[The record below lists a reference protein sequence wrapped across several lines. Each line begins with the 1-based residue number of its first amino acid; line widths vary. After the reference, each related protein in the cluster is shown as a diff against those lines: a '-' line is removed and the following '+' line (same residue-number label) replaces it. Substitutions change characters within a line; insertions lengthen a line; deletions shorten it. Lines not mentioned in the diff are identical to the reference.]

1 MRSPARRLRFER
13 SRAERRTVRSRG
25 AASETIPPDMRTLA
39 IALALFAS
47 ASVAGCGG
55 GGSPARRSAT
65 GARGH
70 APSPRALSRK
80 RGLAFARAVNLTAA
94 DLPEFR
100 VSHEHAHKTPAQRQA
115 ERDLLRCA
123 GSATRGAHAA
133 EASSPSLVFKRG
145 LIDFGVSSEVL
156 VSASP
161 SRANGEL
168 AALHTARVRH
178 CFSRYLDVLLRTQR
192 LGNATIGPVSIQS
205 GNPPAP
211 GTSGSFGWRVTATFR
226 LVSVRVPFYL
236 DLLGFVLGPARVTL
250 ISSGAL
256 RPFPAAIQQRLY
268 TLLLARAREHAL

>member
-1 MRSPARRLRFER
+1 
-13 SRAERRTVRSRG
+13 
-25 AASETIPPDMRTLA
+25 MRTA
-39 IALALFAS
+39 ALALAL
-47 ASVAGCGG
+47 ALLAGTSVAGCGG
-55 GGSPARRSAT
+55 GSPARKGAT

-70 APSPRALSRK
+70 ASPRRDTSRE

-100 VSHEHAHKTPAQRQA
+100 VSHEHAHRTPAQRQA

-123 GSATRGAHAA
+123 GSATQGGHPA
-133 EASSPSLVFKRG
+133 EASSPSMVFKRG

-156 VSASP
+156 VSANP
-161 SRANGEL
+161 SLANGEL

-178 CFSRYLDVLLRTQR
+178 CFSHYLDVLLRTQR
-192 LGNATIGPVSIQS
+192 LGKARIGLVSIQS

-211 GTSGSFGWRVTATFR
+211 GASGSFGWRVTARFR
-226 LVSVRVPFYL
+226 LLSVRVPFYL

-256 RPFPAAIQQRLY
+256 RPFPAEIQQRLY

>member
-1 MRSPARRLRFER
+1 MR
-13 SRAERRTVRSRG
+13 SRAMQSRLGRAGDERKAG
-25 AASETIPPDMRTLA
+25 AIEQRRSETILPDMRTV
-39 IALALFAS
+39 ALALALALLAS
-47 ASVAGCGG
+47 TSVAGCG

-70 APSPRALSRK
+70 SPRRAESRE
-80 RGLAFARAVNLTAA
+80 RGFAGARAVNLTPA
-94 DLPEFR
+94 DLPEFK
-100 VSHEHAHKTPAQRQA
+100 VSHDHAHKTRAQRQA
-115 ERDLLRCA
+115 ERTLLRCA
-123 GSATRGAHAA
+123 GATTQGAHTA

-161 SRANGEL
+161 SLANGEL

-178 CFSRYLDVLLRTQR
+178 CFSRYLVVLLRTQQ
-192 LGNATIGPVSIQS
+192 LGKASVGPVSIQS

-211 GTSGSFGWRVTATFR
+211 GASGSFGWRVTASFR
-226 LVSVRVPFYL
+226 LLSVRVPFYL

-256 RPFPAAIQQRLY
+256 RPFPAQIQQRLY
-268 TLLLARAREHAL
+268 TSLLARAREHAL

>member
-1 MRSPARRLRFER
+1 MGWRAMRPRLGR
-13 SRAERRTVRSRG
+13 SSDERRACAVEQRR
-25 AASETIPPDMRTLA
+25 SETIPPDMRTV
-39 IALALFAS
+39 ALALALALLAS
-47 ASVAGCGG
+47 TYVAGCGG
-55 GGSPARRSAT
+55 RSARKSAT

-70 APSPRALSRK
+70 APPRHAGSRE

-94 DLPEFR
+94 DLPEFT

-123 GSATRGAHAA
+123 GSAAQGAHAA

-161 SRANGEL
+161 SLANGEL
-168 AALHTARVRH
+168 AALHTSRVRH
-178 CFSRYLDVLLRTQR
+178 CFSRYLDVLVRAQR
-192 LGNATIGPVSIQS
+192 LGKATIGPVSIQS
-205 GNPPAP
+205 GNPPAA
-211 GTSGSFGWRVTATFR
+211 GASGSFGWRVTATFR
-226 LVSVRVPFYL
+226 LLNVRVPFYL

-256 RPFPAAIQQRLY
+256 RPFPAEIQQRLY